1 MTPMVAVA
9 RAPAASP
16 RRISPR
22 TYTPTFGARAPTTA
36 PTTSRTVSA
45 VMRRAGRH
53 RVSMAPPSGIVR
65 KAGTWAA
72 AVTSP

>member
-9 RAPAASP
+9 RAPAARP

-22 TYTPTFGARAPTTA
+22 TYTQTFGARAPTTA
-36 PTTSRTVSA
+36 PSSSRAVSA
-45 VMRRAGRH
+45 VMRRFGRH
-53 RVSMAPPSGIVR
+53 RASMAPPSGIVR